1 MQAHYEAF
9 CLADPYFYDLPGT
22 QDGKQPQSFGVTRRA
37 VPTGWQSD
45 RLGLWLAVRPRNAN
59 LPAQGWKVHVSAC
72 LDNAEEVLSRVWDYC
87 VDRRI
92 AFKFLSDRTVLLACN
107 AKYAERGDSGKF
119 VTIYPRDE
127 RQLQQVC
134 EELSEELAGQPGPY
148 VLSDLRWGAG
158 PLYVR
163 YGGFAERVC
172 AAPTGEV
179 VPAIERP
186 DGTLVPDPRRP
197 VFTPPDWVELPSF
210 LQPHLAAR
218 TGSSSQ
224 PSGYRIDQ
232 ALHFSNGGGVYVAQ
246 RCENRGAED
255 APVVLKEARPHAGLD
270 RHGTDAVTRL
280 NREAEALERLT
291 GIDGIPR
298 LLGRFRWW
306 EHHFIAMERLEGLT
320 VSQWMA
326 RHYPL
331 TSGAAG
337 PNEIAA
343 YTRRA
348 LRILDR
354 VEQLVRQIHSRGVV
368 YGDLHPGN
376 VLIGTDDR
384 VSLVDFELATL
395 IERPLPA
402 GLGARGFA
410 APADRTGEQIDQYA
424 LAAMR
429 LFLFLPLNAVLALG
443 PSKLPQY
450 LTDIEERFPL
460 PTGFTA
466 LVARE
471 LGPAPLSAAGQPESL
486 GGGAPPG
493 CRPALSRRGRAA
505 SFRRDWAAARD
516 SAAEAILLSATPARR
531 ERLFPGDVQQF
542 VVDGMGLAYGAAGVL
557 HALDAVG
564 VGRFP
569 EHEQW
574 LLDAVSDRPPRRA
587 GLYDGLAGVT
597 WLLQRLGHHQAATTQ
612 LGRLLDALAQVRDIS
627 LFGGLAGIGIALL
640 DLSARRAEPQLAEHA
655 TVLGSRLAET
665 LHAQPVRAPR
675 IRSGLMRGWS
685 GPAMLFLALH
695 QHTGQECW
703 LDRAEQAV
711 GHDLARCIPAPD
723 GSLQVDDGG
732 RRRLPYLGAG
742 SAGIAM
748 TLAQLGAVR
757 PGAPA
762 VATLPDLLRACE
774 AELVIQP
781 GLLAGRAGLIV
792 ALTAMRSTRPVG
804 LDQGR
809 IERALDRHLD
819 RLDWHAVR
827 YRERLAFPGDQLL
840 RLSMDLATGS
850 AGVLLAVSAAM
861 DQRRD
866 TDPDRMLGTELLPG
880 AIAAPALAPATS
892 AAAP

>member
-1 MQAHYEAF
+1 MGAHYEAF
-9 CLADPYFYDLPGT
+9 CLANPYFYDLPGT
-22 QDGKQPQSFGVTRRA
+22 QDSDQSQSFGVTARPL
-37 VPTGWQSD
+37 PTGWQRD
-45 RLGLWLAVRPRNAN
+45 RLGVWLAVRPRNAG
-59 LPAQGWKVHVSAC
+59 LPEQGWKVHVSAC
-72 LDNAEEVLSRVWDYC
+72 LHNAEEVLSRIWDYC
-87 VDRRI
+87 VDRRV
-92 AFKFLSDRTVLLACN
+92 AFKFLSDPTVLLTRN
-107 AKYAERGDSGKF
+107 SKYAERAESGKF

-134 EELSEELAGQPGPY
+134 EELSDRLADQPGPY

-163 YGGFAERVC
+163 YGGFAERLC
-172 AAPTGEV
+172 AGPTGGV
-179 VPAIERP
+179 VSAIERP

-197 VFTPPDWVELPSF
+197 VFDPPDWVELPSF

-218 TGSSSQ
+218 AGPSSQ
-224 PSGYRIDQ
+224 PSGYRIDR
-232 ALHFSNGGGVYVAQ
+232 ALHFSNGGGVYLAHPD
-246 RCENRGAED
+246 ETPGGD
-255 APVVLKEARPHAGLD
+255 MPVVLKEARPHAGLD
-270 RHGTDAVTRL
+270 RHGVDAVTRL
-280 NREAEALERLT
+280 DREADALERLA
-291 GIDGIPR
+291 GIDGTPR
-298 LLGRFRWW
+298 LLGRFTWW
-306 EHHFIAMERLEGLT
+306 EHHFIAMEHLEGLT
-320 VSQWMA
+320 LSQWMA
-326 RHYPL
+326 RHHPL
-331 TSGAAG
+331 THGAAG
-337 PNEIAA
+337 PDETAA

-354 VEQLVRQIHSRGVV
+354 VEQLVRQIHARGVV

-376 VLIGTDDR
+376 VLVGPHDR
-384 VSLVDFELATL
+384 VSLVDFELATM

-410 APADRTGEQIDQYA
+410 APTDRTGKQIDQYA

-429 LFLFLPLNAVLALG
+429 LYLFLPLNAVLALE
-443 PSKLPQY
+443 PSKLLQY
-450 LTDIEERFPL
+450 LADIEERFPL

-471 LGPAPLSAAGQPESL
+471 LGPAPLSAADQPERP

-493 CRPALSRRGRAA
+493 CRPAPSRRGCTA
-505 SFRRDWAAARD
+505 SFRRHWAAARD

-542 VVDGMGLAYGAAGVL
+542 VVDGVCLAYGAAGVL

-574 LLDAVSDRPPRRA
+574 LLDAVADRPPRRA

-612 LGRLLDALAQVRDIS
+612 LGRLLDALAQVHDIS
-627 LFGGLAGIGIALL
+627 LFGGIAGIGIALL
-640 DLSARRAEPQLAEHA
+640 DLSARRAEPQLAERA
-655 TVLGSRLAET
+655 TVLGSRLAAMLST
-665 LHAQPVRAPR
+665 RPVDASQV
-675 IRSGLMRGWS
+675 RSGLMRGWS

-695 QHTGQECW
+695 QRTGQECW
-703 LDRAEQAV
+703 LDHAEQAV
-711 GHDLARCIPAPD
+711 GHDLARCISGPD

-732 RRRLPYLGAG
+732 RRRLPYLGVG

-781 GLLAGRAGLIV
+781 GLLAGRAGLII
-792 ALTAMRSTRPVG
+792 ALTTVRSTLPES
-804 LDQGR
+804 LDPGR

-827 YRERLAFPGDQLL
+827 YRGQLAFPGDQLL

-861 DQRRD
+861 DQRGGHG
-866 TDPDRMLGTELLPG
+866 PDRMLGNGLLPG
-880 AIAAPALAPATS
+880 ATAAPVLAPATS